1 MVNKMENRDKLFNY
15 FGLNI
20 NESRTIRQISL
31 DIKVPHATLS
41 RLIKKLKKENLIST
55 KNVGKSIVCS
65 LNKNNSITKQYLV
78 LASESYKNYF
88 LGKKPLTRKINDIL
102 KDSNSYSAILFGS
115 YAASKEQKHSDI
127 DLAFISN
134 SKQKMKNLQY
144 ELKAIE
150 QIYDVEINTMIF
162 TENQFKDMLKAKQ
175 ENVGKQILK
184 NHVILH
190 NPELFWNIVYGAL

>member
-1 MVNKMENRDKLFNY
+1 MVNKMENRDKLFSY